1 MKIGPSRST
10 VRALGWSF
18 LSLSLIGGMFF
29 LFLRHGLLGVLRADV
44 PPVERLVIPRVI
56 FTPEHIELRVFNDG
70 PEPVTVAQVVVNK
83 ALWRFTMIP
92 KTTLLPLHSGRV
104 DLFYPWTEGYPLSFK
119 LISRSGIVAE
129 KEVGVAFLTPTFDL
143 FHIRTFVLLG
153 LYVGVIPVLL
163 GLLWFPMLRRMR
175 GELYSS
181 LLALT
186 VGLLAFLGFD
196 TFAEGLRLV
205 SDVPSALNGAMLL
218 IGGIFLAIIAL
229 GVVSHRMER
238 VGGGPSAGSGSSPCG
253 LEEHL
258 RSLAWGYLIAL
269 GIGIHNLGEGLAIGS
284 AYALG
289 EVALGGSL
297 VIGFMLHNLTEGVA
311 IVAPLTRTVSG
322 EVRLLRHL
330 VAMGLL
336 AGGPTVFGTFL
347 GGFAYS
353 PVLGVLFLGIGTGA
367 IFDVTF
373 DILHHMAGGK
383 WKALFTGGN
392 VLGFLLGLL
401 LMYGTG
407 FLVVR

>member
-1 MKIGPSRST
+1 MSFPPFSIGRFYSVMR
-10 VRALGWSF
+10 GWGLVF
-18 LSLSLIGGMFF
+18 LSLLLIGGMTA
-29 LFLRHGLLGVLRADV
+29 LFLRHGLLGVFEADV

-56 FTPEHIELRVFNDG
+56 FTPEHVTLQVFNDG
-70 PEPVTVAQVVVNK
+70 PESVTVAQVVVNE
-83 ALWRFTMIP
+83 ALWRFTMTP
-92 KTTLLPLHSGRV
+92 TTTLPPLHSGRIE
-104 DLFYPWTEGYPLSFK
+104 LFYPWTEGDPLSLR
-119 LISRSGIVAE
+119 LISRNGIVAE
-129 KEVGVAFLTPTFDL
+129 RDVDIAFLTPTVDAL
-143 FHIRTFVLLG
+143 HLRTFMLLG

-175 GELYSS
+175 REFYSH

-196 TFAEGLRLV
+196 TFAEGLTLI
-205 SDVPSALNGAMLL
+205 SDVPGAFNGEMLL
-218 IGGIFLAIIAL
+218 VGGIFLAIISL
-229 GVVSHRMER
+229 GVVSHRMEHL
-238 VGGGPSAGSGSSPCG
+238 VVE
-253 LEEHL
+253 EEHL

-284 AYALG
+284 AYAIG
-289 EVALGGSL
+289 EIALGGSL

-311 IVAPLTRTVSG
+311 IVAPLTRASSG
-322 EVRLLRHL
+322 GIRFVRHL
-330 VAMGLL
+330 LAMGLL
-336 AGGPTVFGTFL
+336 AGGPTIIGTLL

-373 DILHHMAGGK
+373 DILHHMAGGR
-383 WKALFTGGN
+383 WKSLFSGGN

-407 FLVVR
+407 FLVLR